1 MINFKFE
8 TFFSFKIKTINLPI
22 LGGSSDISVTSG
34 QVYSTGFSGC
44 VSQSIKL
51 GYTNN
56 VQSISYDTSLVG
68 QYVKPCS
75 L

>member
-8 TFFSFKIKTINLPI
+8 TLFSFKIENINLPI
-22 LGGSSDISVTSG
+22 LGGSSDVSVTSG

-44 VSQSIKL
+44 VSQSIKI

-56 VQSISYDTSLVG
+56 PQSVSFDTSLVG

-75 L
+75 V

>member
-8 TFFSFKIKTINLPI
+8 TLFSFKIENINLPT
-22 LGGSSDISVTSG
+22 LGGSSDVSVTSG

-44 VSQSIKL
+44 VSQSIKI

-56 VQSISYDTSLVG
+56 PQSVSFDTSLVG

-75 L
+75 V

>member
-8 TFFSFKIKTINLPI
+8 TLFSFKIENINLPT
-22 LGGSSDISVTSG
+22 LGGSSDVSITSG

-44 VSQSIKL
+44 FSQSIKI

-56 VQSISYDTSLVG
+56 PQSVSFDTSLVG

-75 L
+75 V